1 VQNVIEQSRKKD
13 VLTQPTQSDL
23 SIEGCEDA
31 NSPPGI
37 LKRSFFLPLLP
48 ELEPHHANQDDGE
61 TGDET
66 EQDQHVSVVTIRIEA
81 E

>member
-1 VQNVIEQSRKKD
+1 M
-13 VLTQPTQSDL
+13 
-23 SIEGCEDA
+23 
-31 NSPPGI
+31 PPFQ
-37 LKRSFFLPLLP
+37 RQAFSSVRFLPLLP

-66 EQDQHVSVVTIRIEA
+66 EQDQHISVVTIRIEA